1 MAESSRIPFVD
12 SSDFITEEQYALYN
26 IDPHDVPQGFKVWRH
41 PYPPVDRYMSIYG
54 GNVFGL
60 SITEMMIG
68 EIDEKTLNL
77 LTSNN
82 YKKINRYYREKGIY
96 IIRSRELKEFFL
108 IPTSLEAQLRREI
121 DYKITQIINVI
132 NRVLQERNLHELSV
146 GTFADTEDIIFNV
159 LKARIPK
166 VKFTRI
172 SEVHIHREV
181 KFDLIYISSE
191 SRNVLEYIYGLER
204 SKFKQIKT
212 NDIPFFLS
220 YAYDFLN
227 PGGILYIISQ
237 GKFTKNPKHFDFSIN
252 KEDGEFGKKKL
263 LLFSHIFDSNIKLNG
278 KRVTMDC
285 VDLFNFLRSPH
296 FSDQRMN
303 KMFGTS
309 KSWKFLSED
318 EINDLPYKSLKFPN
332 DNIAFD
338 SVLFYKELF
347 EELERENINPPYFME
362 NMKEVFNITEL
373 PFKRF
378 STFLLKK
385 RVSYPIS
392 KIRKHLEDGAL
403 CGSSIELVAP
413 YKRTFPYV
421 IEVLKIMEEIRR
433 FNFDRSIADMKEA
446 AFPFRID
453 GITFP
458 INQVMKVQHLIDENN
473 HYFKPVLSLIEKVP
487 LLRKTWK
494 SVGNLDKNVNIIEH
508 MDKLYMCGFGI
519 EELKEIFWIITGH
532 GPISRVVFGKYPL
545 KSMEILTD
553 KIDTGCLTFK
563 CMENL
568 LEYFTFCSILEVVA
582 ANRRE
587 CTVEQWN
594 RYFELLRYGK
604 NVAGDLERKVTWY
617 SLQVLEIEK
626 YEGTLNTV
634 AQVLARVF
642 RYYVPEKLALCA
654 TTQEFL
660 VDVDYSERKSR
671 QLQELRELLELMMK
685 FKEKNYPE
693 DDFSRPYFFREFLEC
708 EIHGAGRSI
717 TKFGLCRAFKL
728 LWLMVVPSGC
738 KKINFNTF
746 PVNKENIQSIKDD
759 LDNLNERDLSIVCLE
774 DVKEQLFESGSAFV
788 YDTGFQVHVEKN
800 KDVVSLSYINIGN
813 GIKKVKKIIASI
825 KKNPFLQYE
834 HKVLKDLEDLF
845 SEVAKY
851 DSVYE
856 KEIFRFSQLGGSPA
870 RIDSMS
876 KNKREIQRITFFL
889 YNTFKIDLFNPTD
902 IYTKFKLLSDYSP
915 FVLSLIIHEFAEYE
929 DVKIKRKEYIRT
941 LTDYTLK
948 CMRKLQALA
957 TSSRD
962 DFQNVEL
969 FNERYMAEFG
979 NNPVLSIALPPESIQ
994 KLENTFKALPYHFQI
1009 ALGVALTFQDIAKLP
1024 SLRAAYGDAID
1035 FASHG
1040 EAGAELLVR
1049 VNTLANLGI
1058 NAYTARVVILLIRY
1072 HGIIGQIIRGEYYL
1086 ETLFPILKEGN
1097 PDFLNVF
1104 FLHCVLAVS
1113 AFEDDFLTFDLYKE
1127 FHKIWDMLKWA
1138 IKEADP
1144 NQAIV
1149 DKYLKDGD
1157 CKAWNISS
1165 INKKGNVFPSGK
1177 ANSRQGKEVLFIE
1190 RLLKV
1195 IGCPGIQ
1202 LQDIITAIN
1211 NPELSS
1217 TFFYR
1222 DAGVRNI
1229 GMLSHN
1235 IQMTRA
1241 LSFYKAFI
1249 KLKENQRDFLVDVL
1263 TSLSDNIR
1271 FLFLENALA
1280 HLSPTCQ
1287 LKLIII
1293 AVRGYTHCKSKLKSD
1308 KNVSNIMVFD
1318 GLLSALSTRKEKIVE
1333 ELESIS
1339 NDELFNDSYI
1349 STFLKNKKG
1358 IILKPDK
1365 RTFTISVEFSDPVNM
1380 GKVLDKI
1387 NSFTSIRELE
1397 RYVGKELALLQKNGN
1412 IFEDQIA
1419 LFKLN
1424 CNKKLDELKC
1434 SAIGLLQDRA
1444 EKISADALQG
1454 KVEPIKLKDFYDRIV
1469 KTRYFSKRHINLLR
1483 DKYEYLA
1490 GITKNEL
1497 AYDCLDNLRKTE
1509 SLGDLELV
1517 FHKITVF
1524 LRKNHA
1530 FFGKDFHDVL
1540 FREYI
1545 QKKVKLR
1552 EKR

>member
-1 MAESSRIPFVD
+1 MAESSRIPYVD
-12 SSDFITEEQYALYN
+12 SSDFITEEQYSLYN
-26 IDPHDVPQGFKVWRH
+26 IDPHEVPQGFKVWRH

-82 YKKINRYYREKGIY
+82 YRKINRYYREKGIY
-96 IIRSRELKEFFL
+96 IIRSRDLKEFFL
-108 IPTSLEAQLRREI
+108 IPASLEAQLRREI
-121 DYKITQIINVI
+121 DYKINQIINVI
-132 NRVLQERNLHELSV
+132 KRVLKERNIHELRV

-172 SEVHIHREV
+172 SEVHVHRKI

-191 SRNVLEYIYGLER
+191 SRNVLEYVYGLEGK
-204 SKFKQIKT
+204 KFKQIKT

-227 PGGILYIISQ
+227 PNGILYIISQ
-237 GKFTKNPKHFDFSIN
+237 GKFTKSSEVFDLSIN

-263 LLFSHIFDSNIKLNG
+263 LLFSHIFDSNIKINAN
-278 KRVTMDC
+278 RASMDC

-303 KMFGTS
+303 KIFGIS
-309 KSWKFLSED
+309 KSWEFLSEE
-318 EINDLPYKSLKFPN
+318 EINNLPYKYLKFPHE
-332 DNIAFD
+332 NIAFD
-338 SVLFYKELF
+338 SVIFYKELF
-347 EELERENINPPYFME
+347 EELERKDINPEYFMG
-362 NMKEVFNITEL
+362 NMKEVFNITKL

-385 RVSYPIS
+385 RVSYPIH
-392 KIRKHLEDGAL
+392 KIRKHLNDGAL

-421 IEVLKIMEEIRR
+421 MDVLKIMEEIRG
-433 FNFDRSIADMKEA
+433 FNFDRSVADMKTAE
-446 AFPFRID
+446 FPFRID

-458 INQVMKVQHLIDENN
+458 INQVMKIQHLIGESN
-473 HYFKPVLSLIEKVP
+473 HYFKPMLSLIGKIS
-487 LLRKTWK
+487 LLRKIWK
-494 SVGNLDKNVNIIEH
+494 SVGNLDKNINIIEH
-508 MDKLYMCGFGI
+508 MDKLYMCDFSI

-553 KIDTGCLTFK
+553 KVDAGCLTFK

-568 LEYFTFCSILEVVA
+568 LEYFTFCSILEVIV

-587 CTVEQWN
+587 CSIDQWN

-604 NVAGDLERKVTWY
+604 NVAGDLERKVTWH

-671 QLQELRELLELMMK
+671 QLQELQELLELMMK

-759 LDNLNERDLSIVCLE
+759 LDNLNERDLSIICLE
-774 DVKEQLFESGSAFV
+774 DIKEQLFESGSAFV
-788 YDTGFQVHVEKN
+788 YDTGFQINVEKN

-851 DSVYE
+851 NSVYE
-856 KEIFRFSQLGGSPA
+856 KEIFRFSELGGSPA
-870 RIDSMS
+870 RINSMS
-876 KNKREIQRITFFL
+876 KNQRDIKRITFFL
-889 YNTFKIDLFNPTD
+889 YNTFKIDLFNPSE
-902 IYTKFKLLSDYSP
+902 IYTKFRLLSDYSP

-929 DVKIKRKEYIRT
+929 DVKIKRKEYFRT

-957 TSSRD
+957 TGNKE

-979 NNPVLSIALPPESIQ
+979 NNPVLSIAMPQESIQ
-994 KLENTFKALPYHFQI
+994 KLEDTFKALPYHSQI

-1024 SLRAAYGDAID
+1024 SLKAAYGDVID

-1049 VNTLANLGI
+1049 VNTLASLGI

-1072 HGIIGQIIRGEYYL
+1072 HGIIGQVIRGEYYL
-1086 ETLFPILKEGN
+1086 ESLFPILKEGDA
-1097 PDFLNVF
+1097 DFLNVF

-1127 FHKIWDMLKWA
+1127 FYKIWDMLKWA
-1138 IKEADP
+1138 LKESDP
-1144 NQAIV
+1144 RQAIV
-1149 DKYLKDGD
+1149 DKYLKEGD
-1157 CKAWNISS
+1157 CKAWNISNIS
-1165 INKKGNVFPSGK
+1165 KKGNVFPSNRPGL
-1177 ANSRQGKEVLFIE
+1177 RQGNEVLFME

-1195 IGCPGIQ
+1195 IGCQGIN
-1202 LQDIITAIN
+1202 LQDIISFIN

-1217 TFFYR
+1217 TFFLR

-1229 GMLSHN
+1229 GMLPHN
-1235 IQMTRA
+1235 IQMTKA
-1241 LSFYKAFI
+1241 VAFYKAFI
-1249 KLKENQRDFLVDVL
+1249 KLDESQRDSLVDIL
-1263 TSLSDNIR
+1263 TSVSDNIR
-1271 FLFLENALA
+1271 FLFLESALA
-1280 HLSPTCQ
+1280 HLSPECQ
-1287 LKLIII
+1287 LKLILI
-1293 AVRGYTHCKSKLKSD
+1293 AVRGYIYYRKEVKSD
-1308 KNVSNIMVFD
+1308 KIISNIVVLE
-1318 GLLSALSTRKEKIVE
+1318 GLLSALHTTRKENI
-1333 ELESIS
+1333 I
-1339 NDELFNDSYI
+1339 DELKNTESSKILDDSYI
-1349 STFLKNKKG
+1349 KTFLKNKKG
-1358 IILKPDK
+1358 IVLKANK
-1365 RTFTISVEFSDPVNM
+1365 RTSTISVDFSDPVSIV
-1380 GKVLDKI
+1380 KVLDKI
-1387 NSFTSIRELE
+1387 KSFTSIRELE
-1397 RYVGKELALLQKNGN
+1397 RYVGKELALLQKNRN
-1412 IFEDQIA
+1412 VFD
-1419 LFKLN
+1419 
-1424 CNKKLDELKC
+1424 
-1434 SAIGLLQDRA
+1434 DR
-1444 EKISADALQG
+1444 
-1454 KVEPIKLKDFYDRIV
+1454 
-1469 KTRYFSKRHINLLR
+1469 HM
-1483 DKYEYLA
+1483 LA
-1490 GITKNEL
+1490 PE
-1497 AYDCLDNLRKTE
+1497 
-1509 SLGDLELV
+1509 
-1517 FHKITVF
+1517 
-1524 LRKNHA
+1524 
-1530 FFGKDFHDVL
+1530 
-1540 FREYI
+1540 
-1545 QKKVKLR
+1545 
-1552 EKR
+1552 